1 MLDVITNSS
10 NNSWI
15 LFTVLF
21 LGAVAFLAIMRQVEI
36 RRIYKKFDY
45 NDVLLLSFGV
55 NYFGCE
61 TEPGGLSKSSG
72 ALALTRS
79 EIYYR
84 ARYRKRELRI
94 SGSSVAQI
102 EVTDMHKGKPLHQQ
116 AIAIYFV
123 NEYGTRDK
131 AVFRIPHPAK
141 WVNMIN
147 SMFVRDDDE

>member
-1 MLDVITNSS
+1 MVDLITNNS
-10 NNSWI
+10 NMSWI
-15 LFTVLF
+15 LFAVLF
-21 LGAVAFLAIMRQVEI
+21 LGAVAFLAIVRQVEI

-61 TEPGGLSKSSG
+61 TEPGRISKSAG
-72 ALALTRS
+72 ALALTRT
-79 EIYYR
+79 ELYYR
-84 ARYRKRELRI
+84 ARYLNKELTI
-94 SGSSVAQI
+94 QGQSIAQLD
-102 EVTDMHKGKPLHQQ
+102 VTDQHKGKPLHQH

-147 SMFVRDDDE
+147 SMFVRGDDE